1 MKKEKVNS
9 QLERGLPRIIAP
21 RRGGARSVR
30 GFTLIEILVAMVLM
44 VMLAGA
50 LLTLQYILSQNQIVV
65 WRNYISI
72 NEASN
77 SLSTLVREARAARNG
92 ENGAFAIETADDS
105 ELSFYSDYDFD
116 GQAEK
121 VRYFLS
127 GSNFSKGVIEPS
139 GFPVSYPEAQE
150 KVKVLSENVRNGN
163 IPLFYYYNS
172 DWPSD
177 TSGNPLSTPA
187 SPSDVKLIKIFIRLN
202 TSPGKPDKDYLLE
215 SNSQIRMLKENL

>member
-1 MKKEKVNS
+1 MKK
-9 QLERGLPRIIAP
+9 
-21 RRGGARSVR
+21 
-30 GFTLIEILVAMVLM
+30 MVLSSETKEK
-44 VMLAGA
+44 LSGYIDAGIISRDLFAKVFRAESNDELISA
-50 LLTLQYILSQNQIVV
+50 LTSY
-65 WRNYISI
+65 
-72 NEASN
+72 
-77 SLSTLVREARAARNG
+77 
-92 ENGAFAIETADDS
+92 
-105 ELSFYSDYDFD
+105 YDFD

-127 GSNFSKGVIEPS
+127 GSDFSKGVIEPS